1 MPMSDL
7 NLRPIEEADMVFLKH
22 LYATTRLDEMAYSGW
37 DDAAIDT
44 FLAHQFDTQ
53 HRYYQAHFP
62 DAEFLLIERDG
73 QSAGRL
79 YLLWEASN
87 LQIIDIALLPSLRGQ
102 GLGSALLHA
111 LIERADT
118 AGLSIGLHVETYNP
132 AQRLYQRLGFDVVDE
147 SGVYLRMRR
156 QPHPTDISPSSQAN
170 AQMSAH

>member
-1 MPMSDL
+1 M
-7 NLRPIEEADMVFLKH
+7 EVADMFFLKH
-22 LYATTRLDEMAYSGW
+22 LYATTRADEMLCSGW
-37 DDAAIDT
+37 DATAIAT

-53 HRYYQAHFP
+53 HRYYQTHFP

-87 LQIIDIALLPSLRGQ
+87 LQIIDIALLPSLCGQ

-111 LIERADT
+111 LIEHADT
-118 AGLSIGLHVETYNP
+118 VGLSIGLHVETYNP
-132 AQRLYQRLGFDVVDE
+132 AKHLYQRLGFDVVDE

-156 QPHPTDISPSSQAN
+156 QPLPTDISPSSHAN
-170 AQMSAH
+170 AQMTAH